1 MLRTL
6 LICAVVSA
14 SALGC
19 SGSPQ
24 PRPDTRAAAATA
36 TPRPCSLSTA
46 SRIPAKPDEC
56 SPSPG
61 RSYSQT
67 DVERTGQTNVG
78 DALQM
83 LDPSITVHH

>member
-14 SALGC
+14 SAVGC
-19 SGSPQ
+19 SSTPQ
-24 PRPDTRAAAATA
+24 PRSDAPAAAATA
-36 TPRPCSLSTA
+36 TRPCALGSA
-46 SRIPAKPDEC
+46 SRIPARPDQC

-61 RSYSQT
+61 RTYSQE
-67 DVERTGQTNVG
+67 DVERTGQTNVA

>member
-19 SGSPQ
+19 ASTQ
-24 PRPDTRAAAATA
+24 PRPEAQAAASGPCATA
-36 TPRPCSLSTA
+36 HTA
-46 SRIPAKPDEC
+46 SRIPAKPGDC
-56 SPSPG
+56 AASPG
-61 RSYSQT
+61 RAYSQA

>member
-1 MLRTL
+1 MLRIL

-14 SALGC
+14 SAMGC
-19 SGSPQ
+19 SSTPQ
-24 PRPDTRAAAATA
+24 ARPDAPAAAMT
-36 TPRPCSLSTA
+36 RPCALGSA
-46 SRIPAKPDEC
+46 SRIPARPDQC

-61 RSYSQT
+61 RTYSQE
-67 DVERTGQTNVG
+67 DVQRTGQTNVA

>member
-14 SALGC
+14 SAMGC
-19 SGSPQ
+19 SS
-24 PRPDTRAAAATA
+24 
-36 TPRPCSLSTA
+36 TPRPRSDTQAAVPTTRPCALPTA
-46 SRIPAKPDEC
+46 SRIPARPDQC

-61 RSYSQT
+61 RTYSQE
-67 DVERTGQTNVG
+67 DIQRTGHTNVA

>member
-1 MLRTL
+1 MFRTL

-19 SGSPQ
+19 SSTPQ
-24 PRPDTRAAAATA
+24 PRPDATRTATTAAA
-36 TPRPCSLSTA
+36 PCSLPTA
-46 SRIPAKPDEC
+46 SRIPQKPDEC

-61 RSYSQT
+61 RTYSQT
-67 DVERTGQTNVG
+67 DVERTGQTDVG

>member
-1 MLRTL
+1 MFRTL

-19 SGSPQ
+19 SGTPQ
-24 PRPDTRAAAATA
+24 PRPDATRTATA
-36 TPRPCSLSTA
+36 TAQCSEPTA
-46 SRIPAKPDEC
+46 SRIPRKPDEC
-56 SPSPG
+56 SASPG
-61 RSYSQT
+61 RTYSQT

>member
-1 MLRTL
+1 MFRTL

-19 SGSPQ
+19 SGTPQ
-24 PRPDTRAAAATA
+24 PRPDTRAAATATA
-36 TPRPCSLSTA
+36 PTPCSQATV
-46 SRIPAKPDEC
+46 SRIPRNPDEC

-61 RSYSQT
+61 RTYSQT

>member
-14 SALGC
+14 SVVGC
-19 SGSPQ
+19 SGTPQ
-24 PRPDTRAAAATA
+24 PRPDARTAAATA
-36 TPRPCSLSTA
+36 RPCSLATA
-46 SRIPAKPDEC
+46 SRLPAKPDEC
-56 SPSPG
+56 SATPG
-61 RSYSQT
+61 RTYTQT
-67 DVERTGQTNVG
+67 DVQQTGQTNVG

>member
-14 SALGC
+14 SAIGC
-19 SGSPQ
+19 SGTPQ
-24 PRPDTRAAAATA
+24 PRPDTQAAAAA
-36 TPRPCSLSTA
+36 APRPCSLATA
-46 SRIPAKPDEC
+46 SRIAERPDQC
-56 SPSPG
+56 SASPG
-61 RSYSQT
+61 RSYSQQ
-67 DVERTGQTNVG
+67 DVERTGQTNVA